1 MEQMYQIKHGNLKD
15 FETFELDLDLF
26 QSKGEPKKSKIWVI
40 APIYLAQ
47 PKDTQRE
54 YTNYLNACIK
64 YLPSFKVPVLK
75 VKTPEEKKR
84 IMEAINKVTDEVI
97 EVKPEEVQK

>member
-26 QSKGEPKKSKIWVI
+26 QSKGEPEKSKIWVLT
-40 APIYLAQ
+40 PICLTQ
-47 PKDTQRE
+47 PKNAQRD

-84 IMEAINKVTDEVI
+84 IMEAIGKVADEII
-97 EVKPEEVQK
+97 EFKPEEAQK